1 SRRARGSPPAAP
13 QRVRVAALCNSSMSV
28 ITQMLQRIVTM
39 AQTASAVLDNH
50 RDLART
56 YFFTARIEGL
66 VLNSVHNHVR

>member
-1 SRRARGSPPAAP
+1 
-13 QRVRVAALCNSSMSV
+13 MSV